1 MVIGTTVTSQQSSNS
16 VTTSCVRFYKNTGQ
30 FSIDA
35 GTIDFDC
42 GVFGLFFFCKTIAAG
57 KKCGI
62 WTTRSD
68 PSTPRGRQMVRQRHR
83 RRDAGDR
90 ATPLRPARRGSVDA
104 GRRQTTEAR
113 VLIKAKTHP
122 FFLIKKHGPVSHD
135 FHWLSLVKSPS
146 MIQLDFER
154 ILMGFTRLKIIIP
167 HHNHSPSS
175 RWRATEFL
183 AQFYYCVGWNLCG
196 FRRPATSYHDCG
208 RSVKRRNRLNFD
220 IGRSSPAPRW
230 SFGRTRGSRAASH
243 LASFFIIP
251 VALPVGPIRFHLV
264 RTWFDSIP
272 FDDHIVS

>member
-122 FFLIKKHGPVSHD
+122 FFFNKKTWPRLS
-135 FHWLSLVKSPS
+135 WLSLTFSSEITKYDSTWLWKDS
-146 MIQLDFER
+146 N
-154 ILMGFTRLKIIIP
+154 GF
-167 HHNHSPSS
+167 
-175 RWRATEFL
+175 
-183 AQFYYCVGWNLCG
+183 Y
-196 FRRPATSYHDCG
+196 
-208 RSVKRRNRLNFD
+208 
-220 IGRSSPAPRW
+220 
-230 SFGRTRGSRAASH
+230 
-243 LASFFIIP
+243 
-251 VALPVGPIRFHLV
+251 
-264 RTWFDSIP
+264 
-272 FDDHIVS
+272 